1 MLMWLGVA
9 ACIVGVMW
17 WLQTSP
23 AEKTQEIYHGDG
35 SKLDEH
41 ATIKRLIEQAQSE
54 KVKQLLRETGKA
66 LYDTE

>member
-1 MLMWLGVA
+1 MLMWIGVA
-9 ACIVGVMW
+9 ACVVGVMW
-17 WLQTSP
+17 WLQTP
-23 AEKTQEIYHGDG
+23 AAEKVQEIYHGDG

>member
-17 WLQTSP
+17 WLQSP
-23 AEKTQEIYHGDG
+23 AKEKVEPVYHDDG

-41 ATIKRLIEQAQSE
+41 ATIKRLIAQTDDE

-66 LYDTE
+66 LYDVQ